1 MKLADIKQSADKKYA
16 PFAVELDDERTVLM
30 RIPLR
35 LSKEERKAITKAFDV
50 SSEDDERDSM
60 DVYEE
65 VFRILVEDDKD
76 ADALIAALEGD
87 LAYYQQLFTDF
98 SESMQLGEAASSKN

>member
-1 MKLADIKQSADKKYA
+1 MKLADIKKSADKKYA
-16 PFAVELDDERTVLM
+16 PFAVELDDERTVLL

-35 LSKEERKAITKAFDV
+35 LAKEERQAITKAFEVTD
-50 SSEDDERDSM
+50 EDSARDAM

-65 VFRILVEDDKD
+65 VFRILIADEAD

-87 LAYYQQLFTDF
+87 LAYYQQLFNDF